1 MSKRGRPTKPRESD
15 LGSYIQKLRNE
26 REWNVSQLADKAGV
40 SYKTLSK
47 LELGRITPRKPDI
60 LMKVADTLDVH
71 PDRLLLRAPLTPML
85 RPAVDEE
92 SSPPLTQPLTLL
104 VSDDERR
111 QLENYLQF
119 LRYVA
124 SIEALCRRAEAEV
137 ESLGQQPSV

>member
-26 REWNVSQLADKAGV
+26 REWNVRQLADKAGV

-71 PDRLLLRAPLTPML
+71 PDRLLLLAPLTPML
-85 RPAVDEE
+85 RPVADNASAQSQRE
-92 SSPPLTQPLTLL
+92 LLNLL
-104 VSDDERR
+104 VSRDERR

-119 LRYVA
+119 LRYMA
-124 SIEALCRRAEAEV
+124 LIEALSQQAETEAR
-137 ESLGQQPSV
+137 